1 MKLFLFFLF
10 SAFSLPVFAASASF
24 TMEGQVI
31 RVEPRVRHSTTYERE
46 CWTEEVPVQ
55 SSSNRSYGGAVLGGV
70 TGGVVGNQI
79 GKGHGK
85 DVATAVGAAIG
96 AIVGD
101 NIDNDGYRSAP
112 SVQYRTEQRCR
123 SVPQSREIA
132 DGYDVTVRFQ
142 GRDMMFQMRDDPGY
156 GTIRL
161 NFSGTVTPVRW

>member
-1 MKLFLFFLF
+1 MSVHLRLLVQGGQHETHYLLVLF
-10 SAFSLPVFAASASF
+10 SIFSLPVFAASASF
-24 TMEGQVI
+24 TMDGQVV

-46 CWTEEVPVQ
+46 CWTEAVPVQ
-55 SSSNRSYGGAVLGGV
+55 SSQNRSYGGAVLGGV

-112 SVQYRTEQRCR
+112 RSSIAPKSVAVPFRSPGRFRT
-123 SVPQSREIA
+123 
-132 DGYDVTVRFQ
+132 DT
-142 GRDMMFQMRDDPGY
+142 
-156 GTIRL
+156 T
-161 NFSGTVTPVRW
+161 